1 MRYRPTRVLRL
12 FFVMGALTV
21 AMSAQAPPDSRDQ
34 TIRANAHLVLVPT
47 TVTDKKGMLIDGLSV
62 NDFVVTDDGV
72 RQSVHMDTS
81 DTVQAP
87 VSLVV
92 LIQSSGI
99 STPALQRIK
108 LVGAMVQPVVIG
120 QRGQAAVI
128 AYDTEVRTFQ
138 EFTSDGGKIRAAFE
152 NIEPRT
158 IKQAKLIDSVI
169 EGMKMLDTRPENYR
183 RIMIILG
190 ESRDRGSKHKLAEAV
205 EMAQR
210 EGVVIYSLTYSAQ
223 GEAWSSSSEND
234 PSMPGG
240 PDYIGAIGE
249 IARLGKTNDADAFA
263 KATGGRHLAFLKLG
277 SLEAAMSRTGEEI
290 HSQYLLSFVPQD
302 SKNPALH
309 HLQVTVSKFP
319 DAIVR
324 ARPGYW
330 PDKP

>member
-1 MRYRPTRVLRL
+1 MFIVA
-12 FFVMGALTV
+12 FVLTV
-21 AMSAQAPPDSRDQ
+21 AASAQEQP
-34 TIRANAHLVLVPT
+34 IKANAHLVLVPA
-47 TVTDKKGMLIDGLSV
+47 TVTDKKGLLIDGLAES
-62 NDFVVTDDGV
+62 DFVVTDDGV
-72 RQSVHMDTS
+72 RQKVHMDTS

-99 STPALQRIK
+99 SSPALQRIK

-120 QRGQAAVI
+120 ARGQAAVI

-158 IKQAKLIDSVI
+158 IKQAKLIDAVL
-169 EGMKMLDTRPENYR
+169 EGMKMLATRPENYR
-183 RIMIILG
+183 RIMIVLG

-205 EMAQR
+205 EAAQR
-210 EGVVIYSLTYSAQ
+210 AGVVIYSITYSAQ
-223 GEAWSSSSEND
+223 GEAWSSSSENN

-249 IARLGKTNDADAFA
+249 VARLGRTNDADAFA
-263 KATGGRHLAFLKLG
+263 KATGGRHLSFLKLG
-277 SLEAAMSRTGEEI
+277 SLEAVMSRTGEEI
-290 HSQYLLSFVPQD
+290 HSQYLLSFVPQE
-302 SKNPALH
+302 SKNGGLH
-309 HLQVTVSKFP
+309 HIEVKIAKFP
-319 DAIVR
+319 DAVVR

-330 PDKP
+330 ADK